1 MGENTGI
8 TSAAP
13 RWLSRTISALEA
25 EDVEVNMTKLD
36 AMEQV
41 CRSHAAFITSSPALM
56 RSLLRGQEHRR
67 GFDGRCDGQSGSDC
81 TTADPGWGPHASV
94 VARVSSHV

>member
-1 MGENTGI
+1 MGENAGI
-8 TSAAP
+8 TTAAP

-41 CRSHAAFITSSPALM
+41 
-56 RSLLRGQEHRR
+56 RSLPDR
-67 GFDGRCDGQSGSDC
+67 
-81 TTADPGWGPHASV
+81 T
-94 VARVSSHV
+94 VSIICPCQR

>member
-1 MGENTGI
+1 MQAIKDAVGENTGI

-36 AMEQV
+36 AMEQARRSCDAV
-41 CRSHAAFITSSPALM
+41 PYTSCR
-56 RSLLRGQEHRR
+56 
-67 GFDGRCDGQSGSDC
+67 
-81 TTADPGWGPHASV
+81 
-94 VARVSSHV
+94 